1 MVAGDHQIFRN
12 RNNSNDHPTLIII
25 LVIVIIELLPS
36 VEVTQSGSDS
46 LYRKLTDL
54 LCHLTFLTSS
64 LQAPDL
70 TDTSPLNINVKLIK
84 TVTVCHYSL
93 LSLTDWGGKEIP
105 ELTVEL
111 QT

>member
-1 MVAGDHQIFRN
+1 MVI
-12 RNNSNDHPTLIII
+12 
-25 LVIVIIELLPS
+25 IIELLPS
-36 VEVTQSGSDS
+36 VDITLSGSDS

-84 TVTVCHYSL
+84 TVCHYSL